1 MYTADTHALLWHLQ
15 ERFAPRSRRRGRGLS
30 QRARRIFAAA
40 DAGRETVLI
49 PTIVLVELV
58 YLSEHGIIPG
68 LLVDDLLSDLGRG
81 AENYRVAPLDL
92 EVVNRLRDVPATSVP
107 ELPDRII
114 AATAKATRSRL
125 LSRDEALG
133 KAVGVQVVW

>member
-30 QRARRIFAAA
+30 QRARRVFAAA

-58 YLSEHGIIPG
+58 SLSERGIIPG
-68 LLVDDLLSDLGRG
+68 LLVDGLLSDLGRG

-92 EVVNRLRDVPATSVP
+92 EVVNRLRDVPAMSVP
-107 ELPDRII
+107 EMPDRII

>member
-1 MYTADTHALLWHLQ
+1 MYTTDTHALLWHLQ
-15 ERFAPRSRRRGRGLS
+15 QRTVSRGERQGRGLS
-30 QRARRIFAAA
+30 ARARRIFGAA

-58 YLSEHGIIPG
+58 YLSERGIIPG
-68 LLVDDLLSDLGRG
+68 LLVDGLLADLGRG
-81 AENYRVAPLDL
+81 AENYQVAPLDL
-92 EVVNRLRDVPATSVP
+92 EVVNRLRDVSARFVP
-107 ELPDRII
+107 EMPDRII

-133 KAVGVQVVW
+133 RAAGVEIAW